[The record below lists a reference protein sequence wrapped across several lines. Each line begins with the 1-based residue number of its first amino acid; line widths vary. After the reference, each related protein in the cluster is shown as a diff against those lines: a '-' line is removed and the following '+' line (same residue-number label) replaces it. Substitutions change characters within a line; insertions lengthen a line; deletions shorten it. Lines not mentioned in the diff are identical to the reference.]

1 MEISVFKPQ
10 DQTLSLTLRDGA
22 SEVATA
28 QKRLASGDSTVK
40 VDIPVRD
47 PRKWTAETPHLYE
60 LEMALVAGASPVQT
74 IKQKVGFRKVEIK
87 KGILMVNG
95 RRILLRGTNRHDH
108 HPRFGRAV
116 PLDFMREDLLL
127 MKRHN
132 INALRSSHYPGHP
145 RLFDMADE
153 LGLWV
158 MDEAD
163 LECHGFYDAV
173 ARPLNIPE
181 AMDYEAR
188 KELTFGQAAEYTSN
202 NAAWR
207 AAYVDRMT
215 QLVQRDKNHAS
226 IIIWSLGNE
235 AFYGA
240 NHAAMYAYAKD
251 VDPGRPVHYE
261 GDTQAQTAD
270 MYSYMYPS
278 MERLTDWV
286 ETAGVRDDGSFD
298 KPVVLCEYGHAMGN
312 GPGWLEDYQ
321 ALFRV
326 SHPGGPRTPFCPFPP
341 LGGPRGAARHPSP
354 RPRASACMLTRRRV
368 EVPTPA
374 GRLYLGVGQPR
385 SVEGRRRLLRLRRR
399 LWRRAQRR
407 HLCHGRPLQ
416 Q

>member
-1 MEISVFKPQ
+1 MWSVLIRIPGIFRDVHLLAFPGETRIDDFFVKTDLDADYHDATLQVEVSVFQPR
-10 DQTLSLTLRDGA
+10 DQTLSFTLRDGA
-22 SEVATA
+22 REVATT
-28 QKRLASGDSTVK
+28 QKQLASGDSTVK
-40 VDIPVRD
+40 VDIRVRD
-47 PRKWTAETPHLYE
+47 PKKWTAETPYLYQ
-60 LEMALVAGASPVQT
+60 LEVALMAGDSRVQSIT
-74 IKQKVGFRKVEIK
+74 QRVGFRKVEIK
-87 KGILMVNG
+87 QGIFMVNG
-95 RRILLRGTNRHDH
+95 RRVLLRGTNRHDH

-188 KELTFGQAAEYTSN
+188 KTLTFGQAAKYTSD

-207 AAYVDRMT
+207 AAYVDRME
-215 QLVQRDKNHAS
+215 QLIQRDKNHAS
-226 IIIWSLGNE
+226 IVIWSLGNE

-240 NHAAMYAYAKD
+240 NHAAMYEYAKAA
-251 VDPGRPVHYE
+251 DPGRPVHYE

-278 MERLTDWV
+278 MERLVDWV
-286 ETAGVRDDGSFD
+286 ETAGVRA
-298 KPVVLCEYGHAMGN
+298 K
-312 GPGWLEDYQ
+312 
-321 ALFRV
+321 
-326 SHPGGPRTPFCPFPP
+326 
-341 LGGPRGAARHPSP
+341 
-354 RPRASACMLTRRRV
+354 RRR
-368 EVPTPA
+368 
-374 GRLYLGVGQPR
+374 
-385 SVEGRRRLLRLRRR
+385 
-399 LWRRAQRR
+399 RRA
-407 HLCHGRPLQ
+407 
-416 Q
+416 